1 MEIAI
6 GAWYVLPADLDTIL
20 KADPKRMWK
29 DLLLRATAVK
39 T

>member
-1 MEIAI
+1 MEIQL
-6 GAWYVLPADLDTIL
+6 GAWYVLPADRDTIL
-20 KADPKRMWK
+20 NADPKRMWK